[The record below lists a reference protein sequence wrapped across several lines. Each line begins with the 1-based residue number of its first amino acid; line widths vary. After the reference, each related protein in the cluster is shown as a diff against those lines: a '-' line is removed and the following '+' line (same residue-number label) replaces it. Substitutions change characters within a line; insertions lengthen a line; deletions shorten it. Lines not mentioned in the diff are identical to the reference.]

1 MDVELQATCS
11 ALGYLEGSE
20 YVKEP
25 DCLETVKDLIRFLRR
40 DTDVCDI
47 RRQLGNAQVLQN
59 DLVPIV
65 KAYHDDKDL
74 FDTVVKLLVNL
85 TQPVISCFNNEIPDE
100 KTLRNN
106 CLEVEGYLQDYKE
119 AFIDEDLFGI
129 LATKIKD
136 ILKMEW
142 DERREEDRLQLERLF
157 MLVRNVLMVPA
168 DASREQRTEDDASTH
183 DQVLWAMHTSGMED
197 LILYVASS
205 DRERSHLCMHVME
218 IVTLMFREQEPET
231 LASAGVHRSLTE
243 KEKDQRELEQ
253 AREREKAQKKAN
265 ILKFSGRHSRFGGT
279 FVLKDIKSIS
289 ENDVIY
295 HKPLC
300 EVKRFSYDEGKN
312 RKKISRNR
320 APIKTDDPKRRST
333 LSMRLSLKEF
343 CIQFLINAYNPLMR
357 AVKDAL
363 TRKSTQDNDETF
375 YLWAMRFFM
384 EFCRLHCKR
393 VDFISETM
401 SMSAFHY
408 IYTQLCT
415 YYESVRLGKGEEC
428 KVWGRR
434 SHLALK
440 AYQELLRTLDFMS
453 RSSDEQIRESA
464 KINSVLFYLLFIV
477 VSRRAYLRDLVE
489 STHIFLK
496 MLETFTKRNKNL
508 VVQKK
513 KKKKGKK
520 KKKAA
525 VQVELLAEPTE
536 EELETIW
543 SETTSDQITACLRGV
558 EPVPED
564 ITPFDA
570 ASEVDMDQQRVEAML
585 RIQSS
590 LRDGRPGEAIALFRA
605 AREVW
610 PEGDEFGTVDML
622 EEEEFMA
629 LKEIFMAA
637 LPR

>member
-1 MDVELQATCS
+1 MEVELQATCS

-47 RRQLGNAQVLQN
+47 RRQLGNAQILQN
-59 DLVPIV
+59 DLIPMV

-119 AFIDEDLFGI
+119 AFIDEELFGI
-129 LATKIKD
+129 LAAKIQN

-142 DERREEDRLQLERLF
+142 EERREEDRLLLERLF
-157 MLVRNVLMVPA
+157 VLVRNVLLVPA
-168 DASREQRTEDDASTH
+168 DPDREQRTEDDASTH
-183 DQVLWAMHTSGMED
+183 DQVLWSMHTSGLED

-205 DRERSHLCMHVME
+205 DRERSHLCMHIME
-218 IVTLMFREQEPET
+218 IIALIFKEQEPET
-231 LASAGVHRSLTE
+231 LASAGVQRSLTE
-243 KEKDQRELEQ
+243 KEKDQKELEQ

-265 ILKFSGRHSRFGGT
+265 ILKFSA
-279 FVLKDIKSIS
+279 
-289 ENDVIY
+289 
-295 HKPLC
+295 
-300 EVKRFSYDEGKN
+300 RFSYDIGKN
-312 RKKISRNR
+312 RKKISKNR

-363 TRKSTQDNDETF
+363 THKTTQDNDETF

-384 EFCRLHCKR
+384 EFCRLYCKR

-428 KVWGRR
+428 KIWGRR

-453 RSSDEQIRESA
+453 RSPDKQIRESA
-464 KINSVLFYLLFIV
+464 KVIQSNVFYMIEYRDVFVTLLKNFKEHQC
-477 VSRRAYLRDLVE
+477 SRAYLCDLVE

-496 MLETFTKRNKNL
+496 MLEAFTKKNKNL
-508 VVQKK
+508 VVQ
-513 KKKKGKK
+513 GKK
-520 KKKAA
+520 KKRGKRKQKSQAAAA
-525 VQVELLAEPTE
+525 VDEPTQ

-543 SETTSDQITACLRGV
+543 SEDISSHVSACLQGAETIAEEV
-558 EPVPED
+558 S
-564 ITPFDA
+564 PFDA
-570 ASEVDMDQQRVEAML
+570 ASDMDMDQQRVEAML

-590 LRDGRPGEAIALFRA
+590 LRDGRSGEAIALFRA

-610 PEGDEFGTVDML
+610 PEGEEFGSQDMA
-622 EEEEFMA
+622 EEEEFTA
-629 LKEIFMAA
+629 LREIFMAS
-637 LPR
+637 LPRE

>member
-1 MDVELQATCS
+1 MFITETWIREKGDEPVITSLTPPKYSYEPFPRSSGKGGGIGILYKNSLSSVLHFADKKQPVVTFETAIATLSISTRKITFVCIYRPPPS
-11 ALGYLEGSE
+11 KNNKLKTSDFLCEFEEFLSSYDIKNKDTVFLGDFNVHFETENPDAIFMKNLLHDHQMIQH
-20 YVKEP
+20 VKSKTHKKGHILDWIITSSKLKLSSQVANLNKLISDHHFLYFDIMHP
-25 DCLETVKDLIRFLRR
+25 KRVTKKKTIVSRDFKKIDMANKLHKIFNRSTVK
-40 DTDVCDI
+40 
-47 RRQLGNAQVLQN
+47 
-59 DLVPIV
+59 
-65 KAYHDDKDL
+65 
-74 FDTVVKLLVNL
+74 
-85 TQPVISCFNNEIPDE
+85 
-100 KTLRNN
+100 
-106 CLEVEGYLQDYKE
+106 
-119 AFIDEDLFGI
+119 
-129 LATKIKD
+129 
-136 ILKMEW
+136 
-142 DERREEDRLQLERLF
+142 
-157 MLVRNVLMVPA
+157 
-168 DASREQRTEDDASTH
+168 RTEDDASIH
-183 DQVLWAMHTSGMED
+183 DQVLWAMHASGLED

-218 IVTLMFREQEPET
+218 IIALIFKEQEPET

-393 VDFISETM
+393 VDFVSETM

-453 RSSDEQIRESA
+453 RCEDEQIRESA
-464 KINSVLFYLLFIV
+464 KVIQSNVFYMMEYRDVFVTLLKNFKE
-477 VSRRAYLRDLVE
+477 SQCSRAYLRDLVE

-496 MLETFTKRNKNL
+496 MLETFTKKNKNL

-513 KKKKGKK
+513 KKKRNKK
-520 KKKAA
+520 KSK
-525 VQVELLAEPTE
+525 
-536 EELETIW
+536 
-543 SETTSDQITACLRGV
+543 TT
-558 EPVPED
+558 
-564 ITPFDA
+564 
-570 ASEVDMDQQRVEAML
+570 
-585 RIQSS
+585 
-590 LRDGRPGEAIALFRA
+590 PG
-605 AREVW
+605 
-610 PEGDEFGTVDML
+610 M
-622 EEEEFMA
+622 
-629 LKEIFMAA
+629 
-637 LPR
+637 